1 MTTQEHDVKDQS
13 LAAVMNMAFANQ
25 ALSQGNLLRYGN
37 SLKNQRH
44 QAPLEIDRL
53 TDQQQA
59 DLTSLEK
66 GA

>member
-1 MTTQEHDVKDQS
+1 MTTQKHDVKDQN
-13 LAAVMNMAFANQ
+13 LAAAMDMTFANQ
-25 ALSQGNLLRYGN
+25 ALSLGNLLYYGK

-59 DLTSLEK
+59 DLTSLEE